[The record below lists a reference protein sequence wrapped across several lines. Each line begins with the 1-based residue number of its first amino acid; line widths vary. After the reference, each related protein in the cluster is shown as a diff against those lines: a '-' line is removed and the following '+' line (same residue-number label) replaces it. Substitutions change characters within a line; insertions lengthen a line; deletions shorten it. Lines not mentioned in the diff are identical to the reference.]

1 MPYKIYY
8 ICTGNSCRSQMAEGF
23 TRYLGKDL
31 VEVRSA
37 GLEPSTVNP
46 KAITIMAEKNIDI
59 SQHTSDPINQEFL
72 NSTDIAITLCGDAEE
87 RCPVTPPHVLR
98 LHWPL
103 KDPAKAEGTEE
114 EIMEVFRTV
123 RDQIEELVK
132 TVLSDLSH
140 GFLEKLDQP

>member
-37 GLEPSTVNP
+37 GLEPSTVHP
-46 KAITIMAEKNIDI
+46 RAISSMLEKGIDI
-59 SQHTSDPINQEFL
+59 SNHTSDSIDQDFL
-72 NSTDIAITLCGDAEE
+72 ASADIAITLCGDAQE
-87 RCPVTPPHVLR
+87 RCPVTPPSVLR

-103 KDPAKAEGTEE
+103 IDPAKAEGTEE